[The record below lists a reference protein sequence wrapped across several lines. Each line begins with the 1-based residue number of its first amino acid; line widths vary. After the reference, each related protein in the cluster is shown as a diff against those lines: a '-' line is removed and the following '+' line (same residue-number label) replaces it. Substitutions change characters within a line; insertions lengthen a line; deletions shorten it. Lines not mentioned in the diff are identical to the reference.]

1 MTSNDPARRSPAK
14 TKTVSTTNPRDGLI
28 SIRHGDVRFHQVV
41 LVLQWI
47 VRRDKTFKRITAFQ
61 RDPVGE
67 RNAGLKIKHIVIT
80 TLCSVVEPIIA
91 KPVLQQNP
99 GRLAAQTE
107 AIA

>member
-1 MTSNDPARRSPAK
+1 MNLPI
-14 TKTVSTTNPRDGLI
+14 VE
-28 SIRHGDVRFHQVV
+28 
-41 LVLQWI
+41 I

-61 RDPVGE
+61 RKAVGE
-67 RNAGLKIKHIVIT
+67 GNAGLKIDHVVIT
-80 TLCSVVEPIIA
+80 ALRSVLEPIVA

>member
-1 MTSNDPARRSPAK
+1 HHIPLTIDVAA
-14 TKTVSTTNPRDGLI
+14 
-28 SIRHGDVRFHQVV
+28 GDLEGRANIEDHTCIDAMNLPIVEV
-41 LVLQWI
+41 

-67 RNAGLKIKHIVIT
+67 RNASINNEHVVIT
-80 TLCSVVEPIIA
+80 ALCSVLEPIVA

-99 GRLAAQTE
+99 GRLATQTE

>member
-1 MTSNDPARRSPAK
+1 MNLPI
-14 TKTVSTTNPRDGLI
+14 VE
-28 SIRHGDVRFHQVV
+28 
-41 LVLQWI
+41 I

-67 RNAGLKIKHIVIT
+67 RNAGLKIEHVVIT
-80 TLCSVVEPIIA
+80 ALCSVLEPIVA

-99 GRLAAQTE
+99 GRLTAQTE